1 MKLTILGSGTSQGIP
16 VIACNCPVCRS
27 KDKYDK
33 RLRSSAMLD
42 IDGQKIIIDA
52 GPDFRYQML
61 KSEVKDIR
69 AILLTHG
76 HKDHIGGLDDVR
88 AFNWVKKGA
97 IDVYGNEGTKEVVYK
112 DFSYAF
118 AAFRY
123 PGVPEINYHVIGEEP
138 FYIDRIQVIP
148 IPVLHY
154 KMPVL
159 GFRIGNF
166 AYVTDAKTISESSK
180 ERLDGVKYLV
190 VNALRKEKHMSH
202 FNLEEALDLIARLR
216 PECTYLTHIGH
227 QMGLSA
233 EVNGELPE
241 NVHLA
246 YDMLEIEI
254 PDSEISGK

>member
-16 VIACNCPVCRS
+16 VIACDCPVCQS
-27 KDKYDK
+27 GHKHDK
-33 RLRSSAMLD
+33 RLRSSAMLE
-42 IDGQKIIIDA
+42 IGGKVIVIDA

-61 KSEVKDIR
+61 RSGVKDIR

-88 AFNWVKKGA
+88 AFNWVKQGA
-97 IDVYGNEGTKEVVYK
+97 IDVYGNAGTKEVVYK

-123 PGVPEINYHVIGEEP
+123 PGVPEINYHIIDEDP
-138 FYIDRIQVIP
+138 FYIDDIEVIP

-159 GFRIGNF
+159 GFRICNF
-166 AYVTDAKTISESSK
+166 AYITDAKTIPEASM
-180 ERLDGVKYLV
+180 ERLKGVEYLV
-190 VNALRKEKHMSH
+190 LNALRKENHMSH
-202 FNLEEALDLIARLR
+202 FNLQEALEVVERLH
-216 PECTYLTHIGH
+216 PKCTYLTHIGH

-233 EVNGELPE
+233 EVSAELPAH
-241 NVHLA
+241 VMLA
-246 YDMLEIEI
+246 YDTFETEI
-254 PDSEISGK
+254 PGC

>member
-16 VIACNCPVCRS
+16 VIACDCPVCRS
-27 KDKYDK
+27 ADPHDK
-33 RLRSSAMLD
+33 RLRASAMLD
-42 IDGQKIIIDA
+42 IKGKKIIIDA

-61 KSEVKDIR
+61 RSQVKDLR

-76 HKDHIGGLDDVR
+76 QQ
-88 AFNWVKKGA
+88 GA
-97 IDVYGNEGTKEVVYK
+97 VDVYGNEGTREVVYK

-123 PGVPEINYHVIGEEP
+123 PGVPEINYHVIDDRP
-138 FYIDRIQVIP
+138 FYIDDIQVVP

-166 AYVTDAKTISESSK
+166 AYITDAKTIPASSM
-180 ERLDGVKYLV
+180 ERLKGVEYLV
-190 VNALRKEKHMSH
+190 INALRKELHMSH
-202 FNLEEALDLIARLR
+202 FNLEEALTMIARIQ
-216 PECTYLTHIGH
+216 PKSAFLTHIGH

-233 EVNGELPE
+233 EVSKELP
-241 NVHLA
+241 VQVKLA
-246 YDMLEIEI
+246 YDTLEIEI
-254 PDSEISGK
+254 PDREIFENRS

>member
-16 VIACNCPVCRS
+16 VIACDCPVCRS
-27 KDKYDK
+27 ADPHDK
-33 RLRSSAMLD
+33 RLRASAMLD
-42 IDGQKIIIDA
+42 IKGKKIIIDA

-61 KSEVKDIR
+61 RSQVKDLR

-88 AFNWVKKGA
+88 AFNWVKQGA
-97 IDVYGNEGTKEVVYK
+97 VDVYGNEGTREVVYK

-123 PGVPEINYHVIGEEP
+123 PGVPEINYHVIDDRP
-138 FYIDRIQVIP
+138 FYIDDIQVVP

-166 AYVTDAKTISESSK
+166 AYGT
-180 ERLDGVKYLV
+180 
-190 VNALRKEKHMSH
+190 
-202 FNLEEALDLIARLR
+202 
-216 PECTYLTHIGH
+216 
-227 QMGLSA
+227 A
-233 EVNGELPE
+233 EGGR
-241 NVHLA
+241 
-246 YDMLEIEI
+246 
-254 PDSEISGK
+254 ISGNKCTSQGIAYVSLQFRRSTYHDSPYPA

>member
-16 VIACNCPVCRS
+16 VIACDCPVCRS
-27 KDKYDK
+27 ADPHDK
-33 RLRSSAMLD
+33 RLRASAMLD
-42 IDGQKIIIDA
+42 IKGKKIIIDA

-61 KSEVKDIR
+61 RSQVKDLR

-76 HKDHIGGLDDVR
+76 H
-88 AFNWVKKGA
+88 
-97 IDVYGNEGTKEVVYK
+97 VYK

-123 PGVPEINYHVIGEEP
+123 PGVPEINYHVIDDRP
-138 FYIDRIQVIP
+138 FYIDDIQVVP

-166 AYVTDAKTISESSK
+166 AYITDAKTIPASSM
-180 ERLDGVKYLV
+180 ERLKGVEYLV
-190 VNALRKEKHMSH
+190 INALRKELHMSH
-202 FNLEEALDLIARLR
+202 FNLEEALTMIARIQ
-216 PECTYLTHIGH
+216 PKSAFLTHIGH

-233 EVNGELPE
+233 EVSKELP
-241 NVHLA
+241 VQVKLA
-246 YDMLEIEI
+246 YDTLEIEI
-254 PDSEISGK
+254 PDREIFENRS